1 MISGVRADVVVKIFG
16 DDFEVLKKKAEQVEQ
31 ILKIIQGAE
40 DAIVELVGG
49 QPVLQIKLKQEQFA
63 IHGLA
68 VNNVLL
74 QIETLGSQ
82 PLGKIL
88 EGEQRFLSG
97 GR

>member
-49 QPVLQIKLKQEQFA
+49 QPVLQI
-63 IHGLA
+63 
-68 VNNVLL
+68 
-74 QIETLGSQ
+74 
-82 PLGKIL
+82 
-88 EGEQRFLSG
+88 
-97 GR
+97 